1 MRNSS
6 LDFRIVSA
14 APFLR
19 CRQPAGIV
27 SVNTVPGGEQ
37 ARYRI
42 SFNVGVQNLGNRVNR
57 VGYNGTMTSPFF
69 RQSTGVGQPRK
80 IDLGVV
86 R

>member
-1 MRNSS
+1 MQ
-6 LDFRIVSA
+6 
-14 APFLR
+14 APPGISVIGG
-19 CRQPAGIV
+19 PAGIV

-42 SFNVGVQNLGNRVNR
+42 SFNIGVQNLGNRVNR

-80 IDLGVV
+80 IDLGIGFSF
-86 R
+86 